1 MQHNAYMYIIHYM
14 LYVGLIQ
21 KYHNTLD
28 LWLTELSCQ
37 ANWKQCLELQNFEGK
52 TKSITVFLNRAY
64 WIFWKIITLL
74 NVWKQHHYR
83 DIGSVRKNSTIGV
96 IYNWYVLLYL
106 NIVLK
111 VCKNGYT
118 CNQLQSGKILT
129 KSFFYG
135 IDTGGTV
142 RIINCPR
149 GNCVCKTWHWI
160 RENKSNN
167 KDGENIAKK
176 SCVLSNFIPWKC
188 H

>member
-1 MQHNAYMYIIHYM
+1 M

-21 KYHNTLD
+21 KYHNTFA
-28 LWLTELSCQ
+28 LWLTKQSSQE
-37 ANWKQCLELQNFEGK
+37 NWKQCFKLQSFEVK

-64 WIFWKIITLL
+64 WIFWKITLL
-74 NVWKQHHYR
+74 NLWKQHHYR
-83 DIGSVRKNSTIGV
+83 DFGSARKNSIIGV
-96 IYNWYVLLYL
+96 IYNWYVSVYL

-118 CNQLQSGKILT
+118 CNYFTDEK
-129 KSFFYG
+129 FFCW

-149 GNCVCKTWHWI
+149 GNCMCRTCHCI
-160 RENKSNN
+160 RQHKSNN
-167 KDGENIAKK
+167 NYSENITKK
-176 SCVLSNFIPWKC
+176 NDVISNFIPWKC